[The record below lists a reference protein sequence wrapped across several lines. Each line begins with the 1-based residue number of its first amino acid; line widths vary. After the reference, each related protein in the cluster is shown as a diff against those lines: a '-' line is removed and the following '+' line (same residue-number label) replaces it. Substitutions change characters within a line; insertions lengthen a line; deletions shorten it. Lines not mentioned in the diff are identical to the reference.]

1 MPFLDSIFAP
11 NQTVNLSEL
20 ASEEREIESF
30 KRFNYYF
37 KPPANKPKVN
47 FDVKNI
53 VLAKKAAGSSDTTS
67 PSPSL
72 NGCCDGGTPSS
83 FVEDYANDVAVLKL
97 SPASISSTSGG
108 YHSDLN
114 ATAIQFESTGGGV
127 FNGFANDNCNGM
139 PSDLWNGAL
148 DSFAHDMVLD
158 SNELINGMVD

>member
-53 VLAKKAAGSSDTTS
+53 VLAKKAGSSDTTS

-83 FVEDYANDVAVLKL
+83 FVEDYANDVAVPKL
-97 SPASISSTSGG
+97 SPASISSASGG
-108 YHSDLN
+108 G
-114 ATAIQFESTGGGV
+114 AA
-127 FNGFANDNCNGM
+127 FNGFGNDNCNGM

-148 DSFAHDMVLD
+148 DRFALDMVLD
-158 SNELINGMVD
+158 NSELINGMVD

>member
-20 ASEEREIESF
+20 ASEERDIESF

-114 ATAIQFESTGGGV
+114 AAAIQFG
-127 FNGFANDNCNGM
+127 NDNCNSM
-139 PSDLWNGAL
+139 PSDLWNGAY
-148 DSFAHDMVLD
+148 AHDMVLD